1 MATAVSKR
9 LKLRVLDTLRTANQP
24 LTTSEVA
31 MLINRSFET
40 TRHALTAVGA
50 VRVEDSFPTE
60 WTIATADT
68 PSAFRKAP
76 SKFTEVDYTVSANNV
91 PNLVDAWNT
100 QRGKLG
106 EVLALTEI
114 NSKADPKHIALQL
127 GTVAGTLAALACM
140 IDEVSTLPDWY
151 DSLTKDK

>member
-9 LKLRVLDTLRTANQP
+9 LQLRILDALRTAGQP

-31 MLINRSFET
+31 MLVGKSFET
-40 TRHALTAVGA
+40 TRHALGSIGA
-50 VRVEDSFPTE
+50 VRVADAFPTE

-68 PSAFRKAP
+68 PSSLRKAP

-151 DSLTKDK
+151 DSLTKEN